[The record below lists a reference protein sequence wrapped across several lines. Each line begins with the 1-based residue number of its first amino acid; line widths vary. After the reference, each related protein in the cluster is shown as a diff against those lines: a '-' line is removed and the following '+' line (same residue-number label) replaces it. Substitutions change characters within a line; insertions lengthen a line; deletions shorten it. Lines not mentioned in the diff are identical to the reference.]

1 MVKKGGES
9 LDNQHTAELLLYNR
23 LVDDLMFLGNNAILR
38 MNALLYSNAK
48 GANNR
53 RDYYYRETQY
63 VDKNGLLV
71 RKVNRFIDSFL
82 TIENLKLVGHDKEYI
97 VIRGRDLELMRIFLL
112 PKLESIVQNFGDVF
126 QVRGGH
132 LYVNE
137 KIKPI
142 EVEVGSREKILWFKP
157 GAHKLYNDEV
167 VPAME
172 LYLNSPTNM
181 SVMSFPC
188 VYGLMYIIRTF
199 QIHTYASSMLAFL
212 GHPPMGLNLYDMS
225 LNQEVNSL
233 SGYKY
238 EEPEQLKLKRQTGGF
253 FGKEIRRRNE
263 EKGDG

>member
-1 MVKKGGES
+1 MN
-9 LDNQHTAELLLYNR
+9 NQQTAELLLYHR
-23 LVDDLMFLGNNAILR
+23 LVDDLMLLGNNAILR
-38 MNALLYSNAK
+38 MNALLYSNTK
-48 GANNR
+48 GPNNR

-71 RKVNRFIDSFL
+71 RKINRSIDCFL
-82 TIENLKLVGHDKEYI
+82 SIENLKAVGHDKEYI

-112 PKLESIVQNFGDVF
+112 PKLESIVQNFGNVF

-172 LYLNSPTNM
+172 LYLNSPNNI
-181 SVMSFPC
+181 SVMNFQS

-199 QIHTYASSMLAFL
+199 QIHTYAANMLTYF
-212 GHPPMGLNLYDMS
+212 GHPPIGLNLYDMS
-225 LNQEVNSL
+225 LNQEVNAL

-253 FGKEIRRRNE
+253 FRKEIKKREE
-263 EKGDG
+263 EKRG